1 MTKEQVR
8 KKILEIG
15 IIPVVRAS
23 SGSQAMQAA
32 EAVCAGGIPVVELTM
47 TVPGAVEVIPQLV
60 KTMGGDVLVGAGT
73 VLDADVAQRCVDAGA
88 QFLVSPGFDFATVQ
102 FAQRVGILIMAEALI
117 PTEVLT
123 AWNP

>member
-73 VLDADVAQRCVDAGA
+73 SNRSHNRVEGGQRLRQDFSMWNRGRGEVHQGFESAVAAGA
-88 QFLVSPGFDFATVQ
+88 DGAD
-102 FAQRVGILIMAEALI
+102 RRR
-117 PTEVLT
+117 
-123 AWNP
+123 